1 MRHARRKRFLGAF
14 YKRLS
19 CAGDRKSQKE
29 NAYWKRPLNLAHGE
43 SPFSGFG
50 LAVSGSFFLPP
61 KIPNIFCKGFF
72 FFSPVCSEGT
82 VVVLACPHSPSGRYG
97 SLAPIRLPNRI
108 GSCAF
113 AILTP
118 NQDDW

>member
-72 FFSPVCSEGT
+72 FFSPVCAEGSAGT
-82 VVVLACPHSPSGRYG
+82 LHCLPAPHVPARAQIPLGRPQVLDLCASA
-97 SLAPIRLPNRI
+97 LLPLQV
-108 GSCAF
+108 G
-113 AILTP
+113 
-118 NQDDW
+118 

>member
-29 NAYWKRPLNLAHGE
+29 NAYWKRHLNLAHGE

-72 FFSPVCSEGT
+72 FFSPVCAEGSAGAWPRPLPPRGRFGSYT
-82 VVVLACPHSPSGRYG
+82 PPRCPPPIVFGVL
-97 SLAPIRLPNRI
+97 
-108 GSCAF
+108 
-113 AILTP
+113 
-118 NQDDW
+118 